1 LGAADVVVAF
11 VFVAGLFFGFLTGG
25 IFMAVMTNGKRSDED
40 MSRVLQDRVPKDY
53 DEELTR

>member
-1 LGAADVVVAF
+1 MVVAF